1 MYLKCESFQA
11 VTGTTV
17 EAHPLITANIKAKA
31 VLLLGNTSCTVYI
44 GGSAMTS
51 DGGGGFP
58 LTANLM
64 VTSSQSYTNPIPL
77 LLKGEDFGWVGA
89 EISLNTIY
97 TRACVAD
104 TVIKGLYFR
113 RVDEDD
119 A

>member
-17 EAHPLITANIKAKA
+17 DCWPLMTADIKANA
-31 VLLLGNTSCTVYI
+31 LILIGNTSCQVYI
-44 GGSAMTS
+44 GGSVMTS
-51 DGGGGFP
+51 GGGGGFP
-58 LTANLM
+58 LPFIKG
-64 VTSSQSYTNPIPL
+64 SSTDFSATPL
-77 LLKGEDFGWVGA
+77 LLKGEEFGGA
-89 EISLNTIY
+89 GAQISLNTIY

-104 TVIKGLYFR
+104 VVIKGLYFR

>member
-11 VTGTTV
+11 LTGSTDV
-17 EAHPLITANIKAKA
+17 AQPLMTANIKANA
-31 VLLLGNTSCTVYI
+31 IMLLGNTSCAIYI

-58 LTANLM
+58 LP
-64 VTSSQSYTNPIPL
+64 VYRGSSTSTDPNPL
-77 LLKGEDFGWVGA
+77 LLKGEDFGSAGA

-104 TVIKGLYFR
+104 VVIKGLFFR